1 MPVWIVQS
9 KFETDRTKGMTMELE
24 GKKALVTGG
33 TSGIG
38 REVAK
43 QLAALG
49 AEVFASG
56 RDVGRGAETV
66 AEIEAVGR
74 TAHFVAADLAD
85 FGAIAGL
92 AEEVGEVDV
101 LVNNAGIFDFAPTPD
116 ESQENFQA
124 MFDVN
129 VRAPYFL
136 TAALAPKMAGRGGGS
151 IVNVS
156 TMVAE
161 LGMPGSSAYAATK
174 AALASLTRTWAGEF
188 AGFGVRVNAVTVGPT
203 QTGGTSAMS
212 ADELSFVTGLTK
224 LGRTAHPTEIAEA
237 ITFLASP
244 RASYVTGANVAVDGG
259 ATAVMG

>member
-1 MPVWIVQS
+1 
-9 KFETDRTKGMTMELE
+9 MELE

-38 REVAK
+38 REVTR

-49 AEVFASG
+49 AEVVFSG
-56 RDVGRGAETV
+56 RDAARGAETV
-66 AEIEAVGR
+66 AEIEAAGGKAR
-74 TAHFVAADLAD
+74 FVAADLAD
-85 FGAIAGL
+85 YDAIGKL
-92 AEEVGEVDV
+92 AAETGEVDI
-101 LVNNAGIFDFAPTPD
+101 LVNNAGIFSFAPTPE
-116 ESQENFQA
+116 ESRDNFEA

-136 TAALAPKMAGRGGGS
+136 TAALAPKIAAGGS

-161 LGMPGSSAYAATK
+161 LGMPGSSAYAASK

-188 AGFGVRVNAVTVGPT
+188 AGAGVRVNAVTVGPT
-203 QTGGTSAMS
+203 ATEGNDAMS
-212 ADELSFVTGLTK
+212 EEEIAYVTGLTK
-224 LGRTAHPTEIAEA
+224 LSRRAEPREIAET
-237 ITFLASP
+237 IVFLASP
-244 RASYVTGANVAVDGG
+244 RASYVTGANVTVDGG

>member
-1 MPVWIVQS
+1 
-9 KFETDRTKGMTMELE
+9 MELE
-24 GKKALVTGG
+24 GKRALVTGG

-43 QLAALG
+43 QLAPLG
-49 AEVFASG
+49 AEVVVSG
-56 RDVGRGAETV
+56 RDAARGAETV
-66 AEIEAVGR
+66 AELEGAGG
-74 TAHFVAADLAD
+74 TGSFVAADLAD
-85 FGAIAGL
+85 FGAIARL
-92 AEEVGEVDV
+92 AEEVGEVDI
-101 LVNNAGIFDFAPTPD
+101 LVNNAGIYDFAPTPE
-116 ESQENFQA
+116 ESRESYEA

-136 TAALAPKMAGRGGGS
+136 TAALAPRMAGRGGGS

-188 AGFGVRVNAVTVGPT
+188 AGFGVRANVVTVGPT
-203 QTGGTSAMS
+203 RTDGSAGMS
-212 ADELSFVTGLTK
+212 EEEIGFVVGLTK
-224 LGRTAHPTEIAEA
+224 LGRTAEPTEIAET
-237 ITFLASP
+237 IVFLASP
-244 RASYVTGANVAVDGG
+244 RSSYVTGANVAVDGG

>member
-1 MPVWIVQS
+1 
-9 KFETDRTKGMTMELE
+9 MELE

-49 AEVFASG
+49 AEVVVSG
-56 RDVGRGAETV
+56 RDAERGAETV
-66 AEIEAVGR
+66 TEIEGTGGKAR
-74 TAHFVAADLAD
+74 FVAADLAD
-85 FGAIAGL
+85 FDAIAAL
-92 AEEVGEVDV
+92 AEEVGEVDI

-116 ESQENFQA
+116 ETRDSFEA

-136 TAALAPKMAGRGGGS
+136 TAALAPKIAGRGGGA

-161 LGMPGSSAYAATK
+161 LGMAGSSAYAAPK
-174 AALASLTRTWAGEF
+174 AALASLTRTWAAEF
-188 AGFGVRVNAVTVGPT
+188 AASGVRVNAVTVGPT
-203 QTGGTSAMS
+203 TTDGTASMS
-212 ADELSFVTGLTK
+212 EAEVSFVTGLTA
-224 LGRTAHPTEIAEA
+224 LGRSAQPSEIAETIA
-237 ITFLASP
+237 FLASP
-244 RASYVTGANVAVDGG
+244 RASYVTGASA
-259 ATAVMG
+259 A